1 MNFHLVKTSLIQ
13 RRKLK
18 KFRDDKLR
26 EECGIFGISNHVDAS
41 ALVALGLHAL
51 QHRGQEGCGIVSF
64 DGKNYHSEKRQGLV
78 GDHFTNSTTLKKL
91 PGNFALGHNR
101 YSTTG
106 ETSLRNIQPFFADLH
121 MGGLS
126 IAHNGN
132 LTNAIQLREILVK
145 DGAIFRTTSDT
156 ETIVQLIA
164 KSKRKK
170 FVDRLI
176 ETLFQIQGGYSLVLM
191 TNKKLV
197 GVRDPFGIR
206 PLVVGKLKNS
216 YIFASETC
224 ALDIV
229 GATFIREVEN
239 GEIVIVENNELRSFK
254 PFPKQKPRPCVF
266 EYIYF
271 ARPDSLINN
280 KCAYEYR
287 KNLGAELARE
297 TDLVADFVIPVPD
310 SGVPAALGYASQA
323 KKNFE
328 LGLIRNHYVGR
339 TFIEP
344 SQNIRSLGV
353 KLKLSSTK
361 TIVKNKSIILIDDS
375 LVRGTTCHKIVKM
388 LYESGAKEV
397 HVRIACPEIKY
408 PDFYGV
414 DMPTKKEL
422 LAHEKNNTE
431 MCEYINAKSLK
442 FLSLKGL
449 YRALINQT
457 RNTLY
462 PQFSD
467 HYFTGDYPIKPED
480 NLKGFKIKQL
490 SLLSGK
496 SNN

>member
-1 MNFHLVKTSLIQ
+1 
-13 RRKLK
+13 LK
-18 KFRDDKLR
+18 KYKLDKLR
-26 EECGIFGISNHVDAS
+26 EECGIFGISNHEDAS

-78 GDHFTNSTTLKKL
+78 GDHFTNPETIKKL
-91 PGNFALGHNR
+91 PGLFAIGHNR

-132 LTNAIQLREILVK
+132 LTNALLLREVLVK

-164 KSKRKK
+164 KSKREK
-170 FVDRLI
+170 FKDKLI
-176 ETLFQIQGGYSLVLM
+176 DALFQIQGGYSLVLL
-191 TNKKLV
+191 TNKKLI
-197 GVRDPFGIR
+197 GVRDPVGIR
-206 PLVVGKLKNS
+206 PLIIGKLKNS

-229 GATFIREVEN
+229 GASFVREVEN
-239 GEIVIVENNELRSFK
+239 GEIVIIENNELKSIK

-271 ARPDSLINN
+271 ARPDSVINGE
-280 KCAYEYR
+280 CAYEYR
-287 KNLGAELARE
+287 KRLGSQLAVE
-297 TDLVADFVIPVPD
+297 TDVEADLVVPVPD
-310 SGVPAALGYASQA
+310 SGVPAALGFADKS
-323 KKNFE
+323 KKKFE

-344 SQNIRSLGV
+344 TQNIRSLGV
-353 KLKLSSTK
+353 KLKLSPTK

-388 LYESGAKEV
+388 LYEAGAKEV
-397 HVRIACPEIKY
+397 HVRIGCPEIIY

-414 DMPTKKEL
+414 DMPTKNEL
-422 LAHEKNNTE
+422 LAHGKNIEE
-431 MCEYINAKSLK
+431 MCKHIKAKTLK

-449 YRALINQT
+449 YKALCDSE
-457 RNTLY
+457 RNIAY

-467 HYFTGDYPIKPED
+467 HYFTGDYPIKPSD
-480 NLKGFKIKQL
+480 NLHGLKVKQL

-496 SNN
+496 SNS